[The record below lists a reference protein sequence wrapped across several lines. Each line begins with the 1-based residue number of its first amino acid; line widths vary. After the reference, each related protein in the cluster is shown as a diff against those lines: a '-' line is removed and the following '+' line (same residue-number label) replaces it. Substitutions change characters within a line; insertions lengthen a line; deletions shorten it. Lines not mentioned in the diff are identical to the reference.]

1 MLDLISIGDATL
13 DTFLVLD
20 ESSSSC
26 SISKDKTLLC
36 LNYADKT
43 PIEHSTQSVGGNAA
57 NVAVGLKR
65 LGFSTAIVTELGDD
79 FAGNILLEELENE
92 EVDTSFVKMLK
103 GKTTRYS
110 IVLNYQTE
118 RTILSYYAPRNYSL
132 PTLPQ
137 SKWIYYTSLG
147 KSFQTLQ
154 KKLVSHLSKHPTVQ
168 LAMNPGSYQTKHG
181 LETIMQLLPRT
192 NILFLNKE
200 EAALMTGSSR
210 GKTVPAMLKSLYK
223 MGPGTVVVTD
233 STQGSYAYD
242 GEHAYY
248 MGIYPVIPKA
258 KTGAGDAYASGF
270 LSALLYGKPIKEAM
284 KWGSANAASV
294 IQQLGA
300 QRGLSTKSAI
310 KNIIK
315 EYPNVEPEFVG

>member
-1 MLDLISIGDATL
+1 MLDFISIGDATL

-65 LGFSTAIVTELGDD
+65 LGFSAAIVTELGDD
-79 FAGNILLEELENE
+79 FAGHILLEELENE
-92 EVDTSFVKMLK
+92 EVDTTFVKMLK
-103 GKTTRYS
+103 SKTTRYS

-118 RTILSYYAPRNYSL
+118 RTILSYYAPRSYTL
-132 PTLPQ
+132 PALPQ
-137 SKWIYYTSLG
+137 SNWIYYTSLG
-147 KSFQTLQ
+147 KGFEGLQ
-154 KKLVSHLSKHPTVQ
+154 KKLVSHLSKHPNVR
-168 LAMNPGSYQTKHG
+168 LAMNPGSYQAKHG
-181 LETIMQLLPRT
+181 LDAIMQLLPRT
-192 NILFLNKE
+192 DVLFVNKE
-200 EAALMTGSSR
+200 EAALMTGGR
-210 GKTVPAMLKSLYK
+210 AKPIPAMLKSLYK
-223 MGPGTVVVTD
+223 RGPDIVVVTD

-248 MGIYPVIPKA
+248 MGIYPVTPKA

-270 LSALLYGKPIKEAM
+270 LSALMSQKPIREAM

-294 IQQLGA
+294 IRQLGA
-300 QRGLSTKSAI
+300 QKGLATKSGI
-310 KNIIK
+310 KKIIK
-315 EYPNVEPEFVG
+315 EYPNVEPEFVV